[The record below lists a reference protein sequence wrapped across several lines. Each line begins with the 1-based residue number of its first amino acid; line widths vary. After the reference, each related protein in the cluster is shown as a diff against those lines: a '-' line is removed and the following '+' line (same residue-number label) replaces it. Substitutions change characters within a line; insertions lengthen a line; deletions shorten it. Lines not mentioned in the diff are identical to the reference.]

1 MELTWD
7 GVLAW
12 RLRRQFLDPVGS
24 ASAVEVVSRLCGVH
38 AQVSSA
44 AELAVAVRQ
53 TDPRVGALREALEDR
68 PLEDRPLLKTWA
80 MRGTLHALTVE
91 QAPTFLSLLAASRSW
106 ERAAWQRAFLS
117 AAQLAALTEVVLAAL
132 DGRVLGREELV
143 AEVAERTGDP
153 RLVEQL
159 RSGWGAAL
167 KPLAWQGMLC
177 HGPARGNRVTFTRP
191 DTWLP
196 DWSGLVEPE
205 QAARVAIPAYLAAY
219 GPATPE
225 AFDRW
230 LTRGVSKK
238 GALRAWFAALE
249 DELVTVDVEGQQ
261 GYARATDIDELASSH
276 PSQVVRLLPGF
287 DQYVLGPGTND
298 TRIIPAGRRAL
309 VSKAAGWISPVV
321 VAGGRVAGT
330 WETTADALAVSLFPE
345 SGTVAREALEAEA
358 ARLGAVLG
366 TSLSLSVSSV

>member
-12 RLRRQFLDPVGS
+12 RLQRQFLDPVGS
-24 ASAVEVVSRLCGVH
+24 ASTVEVVNRLCGVH

-44 AELAVAVRQ
+44 AELAVGVRQ
-53 TDPRVGALREALEDR
+53 TDPHMGVLREALENR
-68 PLEDRPLLKTWA
+68 ALLKTWA

-91 QAPTFLSLLAASRSW
+91 RAVAFLSLLAAARTW
-106 ERAAWQRAFLS
+106 ERGAWQRAFLS
-117 AAQLAALTEVVLAAL
+117 AAQLAALTEAVWAAL
-132 DGRVLGREELV
+132 DGRVLSREELV
-143 AEVAERTGDP
+143 TEVAERTSDP
-153 RLVEQL
+153 ALVEQL

-167 KPLAWQGMLC
+167 KPLAWQGLLC

-196 DWSGLVEPE
+196 NWPGLADPE
-205 QAARVAIPAYLAAY
+205 QAGREAIHAYLAAY

-225 AFDRW
+225 AFDQW
-230 LTRGVSKK
+230 LTRGTSKK
-238 GALRAWFAALE
+238 GALRGWFAALD
-249 DELVTVDVEGQQ
+249 DELVTVEVEGQQ
-261 GYARATDIDELASSH
+261 AYARAADVDELASSR
-276 PSQVVRLLPGF
+276 PSEVVRLLPGF

-298 TRIIPAGRRAL
+298 TRVIPARRRAL

-321 VAGGRVAGT
+321 VVGGRVAGT
-330 WETTADALAVSLFPE
+330 WETTSDHVLAVLLFPE
-345 SGTVAREALEAEA
+345 AGRVAREPLEVEA

-366 TSLSLSVSSV
+366 TNLSLSVSSV